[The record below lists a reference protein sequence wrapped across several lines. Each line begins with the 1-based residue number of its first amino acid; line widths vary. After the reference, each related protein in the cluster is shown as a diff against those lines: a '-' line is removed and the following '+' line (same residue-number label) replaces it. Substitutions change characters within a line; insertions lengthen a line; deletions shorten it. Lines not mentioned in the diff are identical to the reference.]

1 MKTKIFNKTA
11 LVEANQRAIAAG
23 LRAIEPSRL
32 EQMPDDMRYPVVFT
46 LPWER
51 PGWVRC
57 QIGTATTPTG
67 EDYQPVWLDVPT
79 DLYEGMAVID
89 VPPAVNE
96 SGQATDDFQHRAK
109 LAEGIANGFGFDWS
123 LKSLEK
129 VDSMLHAAKGWKKT
143 SKEILANALGCYVG
157 EVLIRETGA
166 RWCAEWLEVPADSG
180 NITANP
186 FMRCWK
192 RIEDGSASGVTQ
204 WAAVLV
210 ATKNQKT

>member
-1 MKTKIFNKTA
+1 MKTKIFDKA
-11 LVEANQRAIAAG
+11 VLVEANQQALAAG

-32 EQMPDDMRYPVVFT
+32 EQMPDDMRFPVVFT

-51 PGWVRC
+51 HGWVRC
-57 QIGTATTPTG
+57 QIGTATTSTG
-67 EDYQPVWLDVPT
+67 EDYQQVWLDVPSG
-79 DLYEGMAVID
+79 LYEGLTDID
-89 VPPAVNE
+89 VPVAE
-96 SGQATDDFQHRAK
+96 GASGQTTDDFQHRAK
-109 LAEGIANGFGFDWS
+109 LAEGIANEFGFDWS

-157 EVLIRETGA
+157 ELLIRKTGA
-166 RWCAEWLEVPADSG
+166 RWCADWLEVPAESG

-192 RIEDGSASGVTQ
+192 RIEDGATSGVTT

-210 ATKNQKT
+210 AMKNQKT